1 MSYIDR
7 RDKKGRVLRNGESQ
21 SKDGRYR
28 FTFVEN
34 GKQKCFYSWRL
45 ERTDPA
51 PKGKRDCEALRDLV
65 ADYQKRQ
72 ELGLSYDASRITV
85 YDLVDKYTR
94 QKRGVREST
103 RKGYNTVLNYLKTDP
118 FSDKQIDKVKI
129 SDAKMWLISLQSE
142 KRKSYSSIHSIRG
155 VVRPA
160 FKIAVEDDLLVKNP
174 FDFELSSVLINDS
187 VTREAI
193 SQRDERRFLEF
204 IKNDKYYSRYYEGM
218 FILFKTGI
226 RISEFCGL
234 TMDDIDLN
242 RRVMT
247 VKRQLIGSSGKKNM
261 IEEPK
266 TESGIRALPITQEV
280 CGCFKA
286 IIERRNKPKVEP
298 VVDGVS
304 GFLYLDK
311 NEKPSVAN
319 HWEKHFQYAVARY
332 NKIYKQELPKIT
344 PHVCR
349 HTYCTNMAKTGI
361 SPKTLQYLMG
371 HADIEITL
379 NVYTHIKF
387 DDALEDLK
395 KSGLI

>member
-51 PKGKRDCEALRDLV
+51 PKGKRFCEALRDLV

-142 KRKSYSSIHSIRG
+142 KGKSYSSIHSIRG

-193 SQRDERRFLEF
+193 SQSDERRFLEF

-234 TMDDIDLN
+234 TMDDVDLN

-280 CGCFKA
+280 CDCFKA

-319 HWEKHFQYAVARY
+319 HWEKHFQYAVGRY